1 MDPVRK
7 FRFSLLT
14 LMIVVCGGTV
24 GYSMVEGWT
33 LFESLYMTV
42 ITVATVGFKEI
53 HELSDNGK
61 IFTILL
67 IIFGAS
73 SLAYTL
79 GSLFQFMV
87 EGQLRTI
94 LGRKK
99 LEKKISALS
108 GHYIVCGFG
117 RIGRLICREFEAKPA
132 PFIVVEQ
139 DVELCRQLEESGY
152 LYGMVML
159 RGTKFCCRRAF
170 IKLKA

>member
-14 LMIVVCGGTV
+14 LMIVVCGGTI
-24 GYSMVEGWT
+24 GYSLIEDWT

-53 HELSDNGK
+53 HELSDQGK

-67 IIFGAS
+67 IIFGAN

-79 GSLFQFMV
+79 GTLFQFMV
-87 EGQLRTI
+87 EGQLRSI

-99 LEKKISALS
+99 LEKN
-108 GHYIVCGFG
+108 
-117 RIGRLICREFEAKPA
+117 
-132 PFIVVEQ
+132 
-139 DVELCRQLEESGY
+139 
-152 LYGMVML
+152 
-159 RGTKFCCRRAF
+159 
-170 IKLKA
+170 